1 MQSAEMKVNVIASSF
16 LLAVLAFVGAPVIA
30 QDASGVQSVVSVEGW
45 VPVICQASAPDLHPE
60 EGISGTVR
68 FVGTL
73 EEICNG
79 GSYQVWL
86 EHAAGIQGLA
96 VVDNAPVMLD
106 PSGRTL
112 ISQSAHPDRRKR
124 NLILQ
129 FDGSAAAPQAVT
141 MRMQP
146 GL

>member
-1 MQSAEMKVNVIASSF
+1 MRISDWSSDVCSSD
-16 LLAVLAFVGAPVIA
+16 L
-30 QDASGVQSVVSVEGW
+30 
-45 VPVICQASAPDLHPE
+45 APDLHPE

-112 ISQSAHPDRRKR
+112 ISQSAHPDRLKR
-124 NLILQ
+124 HLILQ
-129 FDGSAAAPQAVT
+129 FDGSASAPQAVT
-141 MRMQP
+141 MSMQP
-146 GL
+146 GWSVGPVWVRPFGTVPYGTVI

>member
-1 MQSAEMKVNVIASSF
+1 MSLLPGVLLSAPERQRAEMQSAEMKVNVIASSF

-73 EEICNG
+73 EERSEEHTSELQSLMRS
-79 GSYQVWL
+79 SY
-86 EHAAGIQGLA
+86 A
-96 VVDNAPVMLD
+96 VFCL
-106 PSGRTL
+106 
-112 ISQSAHPDRRKR
+112 KKKK
-124 NLILQ
+124 
-129 FDGSAAAPQAVT
+129 
-141 MRMQP
+141 
-146 GL
+146 

>member
-1 MQSAEMKVNVIASSF
+1 MSLLPGVLLSAPERQRAEMQSAEMKVNVIASSF

-79 GSYQVWL
+79 GSYQVWRSE
-86 EHAAGIQGLA
+86 EHTSELQSLMRISYA
-96 VVDNAPVMLD
+96 VFCLKTKKNN
-106 PSGRTL
+106 T
-112 ISQSAHPDRRKR
+112 
-124 NLILQ
+124 
-129 FDGSAAAPQAVT
+129 
-141 MRMQP
+141 
-146 GL
+146 